1 MLLHRFVAVAA
12 LATLCLSHPASH
24 AASAATSAEAQPL
37 DYRIEPGDTFIGVT
51 ARLLRPGTTWQ
62 QLQRANP
69 RMEPLKLPPGGTL
82 RIPAH
87 LLQETAELA
96 EVMHAHGSVTLER
109 SGAAP
114 VPLTGGE
121 RVRRGDRIR
130 TGEQSSTTL
139 RFADG
144 ARVLVRPQSDLLI
157 DRTVRFGPGGPV
169 HTTLGLSAGSA
180 DSQVPPLATPV
191 RQPRFRIRTPVAN
204 LGVRGTEFRTSTDGR
219 RTRLEV
225 LQGTVAMQS
234 GSDGGR
240 SKSVDRPVSAGF
252 GSVASPQ
259 ASTAPEALMAAPD
272 LSRLPER
279 IERLPVSFG
288 FMALPAASQYRA
300 QVFDAGSGE
309 VLRLDGLFAQP
320 LARWSDD
327 LPDGAYELRV
337 RAVAAGGLEGRD
349 ARRPFTLKARPEP
362 PLLSAPAADART
374 AATAIDFAWTR
385 NPQAARYRMQVADDE
400 GFATP
405 LLDRDDL
412 NATSASLELP
422 LGTHWWRLASIRP
435 DGDQG
440 PWGDGQRV
448 TRVAQPPPPAP
459 EPPEST
465 GDGVRLRWAT
475 GPAGTRY
482 QLQVSPDATFA
493 STLYDERVDQ
503 PSWLLPKPEPGRYH
517 VRVRSIDAEGF
528 EGPFGTPQEVEVPHS
543 LWWLML
549 LPLVL
554 LL

>member
-12 LATLCLSHPASH
+12 WATLCLSHPATL
-24 AASAATSAEAQPL
+24 AASASADGQPL

-69 RMEPLKLPPGGTL
+69 HMEPLKLPPGGTL

-96 EVMHAHGSVTLER
+96 EVMHAHGTVTLER

-114 VPLTGGE
+114 VPLAGGE

-169 HTTLGLSAGSA
+169 HTTLGLDAGSA

-204 LGVRGTEFRTSTDGR
+204 LGVRGTEFRASTDGR
-219 RTRLEV
+219 RTQLEV
-225 LQGTVAMQS
+225 LQGTVALRP
-234 GSDGGR
+234 GSEGDR
-240 SKSVDRPVSAGF
+240 KSVDRPVSAGF
-252 GSVASPQ
+252 GSVASTQAATTPQ
-259 ASTAPEALMAAPD
+259 ALMAAPD

-279 IERLPVSFG
+279 VERLPISFG
-288 FMALPAASQYRA
+288 FAALPAAAQYRA
-300 QVFDAGSGE
+300 QVFDAGSAE
-309 VLRLDGLFAQP
+309 VLRLDGLFKQA

-337 RAVAAGGLEGRD
+337 RAVAADGLEGRD

-374 AATAIDFAWTR
+374 AATAIDFAWAR
-385 NPQAARYRMQVADDE
+385 NPQAARYRMQVADDA

-405 LLDRDDL
+405 RLDRDDFS
-412 NATSASLELP
+412 ATTASLELP

-459 EPPEST
+459 EPPEAT
-465 GDGVRLRWAT
+465 GDGLRLRWAA
-475 GPAGTRY
+475 GPAGTRF
-482 QLQVSPDATFA
+482 QLQVSRDEKFA
-493 STLYDERVDQ
+493 ATLYDERIDQ
-503 PSWLLPKPEPGRYH
+503 PGWLLPQPEPGRYY